1 MSPQSLRRA
10 FCLLALGLAG
20 GMISAAEPS
29 ATAPVTPPPPVAAPA
44 PEDPLIAAVVES
56 SNAFAADL
64 YGQLRSEPGNLVF
77 APLGLM
83 QALLPVA
90 AGVEGTAA
98 AELRS
103 ALHLSLPVTEAADG
117 FGALTRRLQRAA
129 GNETNLA
136 FARALWVQQWNS
148 INAGYVDLLRQHCRS
163 ELRVIDFARPEYAV
177 HWINRWITDRT
188 EDRITAIAD
197 AKSYAPDS
205 CIVVANGVFFRTAW
219 QQDFDPA
226 LTEAAPFQLPPP
238 PEPVANTAAAMPA
251 AAPVNQQP
259 TTQAASPSGG
269 QPAAAPVPE
278 LPAKPV
284 TVEVSTMRRMGLLR
298 TAVQPGCRLVEI
310 PYRNDQLAL
319 VVLVP
324 DEAGSLAQFEAQLTA
339 AKIGECLR
347 AVRTSQPAPLDL
359 RLPRFKAERSLA
371 GLESA
376 LGALGVKTAFD
387 RAGRAD
393 FGVFGGNPD
402 GAPLYLSA
410 VSHLAKFAVD
420 EKGATAV
427 AATLPVSEAPYDAPV
442 AVPTP
447 FAVDRPFM
455 FFVCDHQSG
464 AVLFMGRVVDPRAS

>member
-1 MSPQSLRRA
+1 MSTLSLRRA
-10 FCLLALGLAG
+10 FCLLILGLAG
-20 GMISAAEPS
+20 GLISGAE
-29 ATAPVTPPPPVAAPA
+29 PPVADPAAPPPAPAPA

-64 YGQLRSEPGNLVF
+64 YGQLRNEPGNIVF

-90 AGVEGTAA
+90 AGVQGTAA

-188 EDRITAIAD
+188 EDRITAIGD
-197 AKSYAPDS
+197 ARSYAPDS

-219 QQDFDPA
+219 QQEFDPA
-226 LTEAAPFQLPPP
+226 LTETAPFHLPPP
-238 PEPVANTAAAMPA
+238 PEPVAKTPTSVAAATPA
-251 AAPVNQQP
+251 DQPSATPV
-259 TTQAASPSGG
+259 AG

-278 LPAKPV
+278 APAPPA
-284 TVEVSTMRRMGLLR
+284 TIEVSTMRRLGLLR

-310 PYRNDQLAL
+310 PYRNEQLAL

-324 DEAGSLAQFEAQLTA
+324 DAAVSLAQFEAQLTT

-347 AVRTSQPAPLDL
+347 AVRANQPARLDL
-359 RLPRFKAERSLA
+359 RLPRFKAERALPR
-371 GLESA
+371 LETA
-376 LGALGVKTAFD
+376 LGALGVKTVFD
-387 RAGRAD
+387 RAGGAD

-410 VSHLAKFAVD
+410 VSHLAKFAID

-427 AATLPVSEAPYDAPV
+427 AATLPVTEAPYDAPV

-447 FAVDRPFM
+447 FAVDRPFL

-464 AVLFMGRVVDPRAS
+464 AVLFMGRVVDPRAG

>member
-1 MSPQSLRRA
+1 MSSPSLRHA

-20 GMISAAEPS
+20 GLIAAETTVADP
-29 ATAPVTPPPPVAAPA
+29 AAPPPAPAPA
-44 PEDPLIAAVVES
+44 PEDPLIAAVVAS

-64 YGQLRSEPGNLVF
+64 YGQLRSEPGNIVF
-77 APLGLM
+77 APLGLL

-90 AGVEGTAA
+90 AGVEGSAA

-148 INAGYVDLLRQHCRS
+148 VNSGYVDLLRQHCRS
-163 ELRVIDFARPEYAV
+163 ELRVIDFSRPEHAV

-188 EDRITAIAD
+188 EDRIPAIAD

-226 LTEAAPFQLPPP
+226 LTETASFQLPLPP
-238 PEPVANTAAAMPA
+238 APRPTTPTEQPAPTPVASAVAGHPA
-251 AAPVNQQP
+251 GAPAP
-259 TTQAASPSGG
+259 DSPA
-269 QPAAAPVPE
+269 Q
-278 LPAKPV
+278 PV
-284 TVEVSTMRRMGLLR
+284 TVEVPTMRRLGMLR
-298 TAVQPGCRLVEI
+298 TAVQPACRLVEI
-310 PYRNDQLAL
+310 PYRNEQLAL
-319 VVLVP
+319 IVLLPDAAVP
-324 DEAGSLAQFEAQLTA
+324 LAQFEAQLTA

-347 AVRTSQPAPLDL
+347 ALSTSQPSRLDL

-371 GLESA
+371 HLETALAA
-376 LGALGVKTAFD
+376 LGMKTVFD
-387 RAGRAD
+387 CAGGAD

-410 VSHLAKFAVD
+410 VSHLAKFAAD

-427 AATLPVSEAPYDAPV
+427 AATLPVAEAPYDAPV
-442 AVPTP
+442 AVPVP
-447 FAVDRPFM
+447 FAVDRPFL